1 MTKQMAG
8 KAESAEKECM
18 AGKMKF
24 SERKQGLVTDKFK
37 VGYGKKVILSN
48 VNLMAEPGR
57 VLTLIGPNGSGKST
71 ILKSIVKQLKSLG
84 GVVYLNGKATSE
96 MKEAEIAKSL
106 SMVMTEHIHPE
117 LMSCRDVVATGR
129 YPYTGRLGILDK
141 QDWKLVDEA
150 ITMVH
155 AEEVAEQSF
164 TRISDG
170 QRQRVMLARAIC
182 QDTAI
187 LVLDEPTSYLDI
199 RYKTDFLWLLR
210 SLARKR
216 QMAVVMSLHEID
228 LAQKISDQVVCV
240 KEHRVDRVGTPEE
253 VMTTEYIQEL
263 YAMQD
268 GVYDAAYGSVE
279 FPKPTGD
286 VHTFV
291 IGGGGYGIPLYRK
304 LQRQGIPCAA
314 GILPVHDREY
324 PVAKAL
330 CEKVLEI
337 PAFTMPEDTMLA
349 QAKALIDAC
358 ETVYCPCME
367 FGVCNSYNQELYF
380 YAKKQNK
387 LKNLSE

>member
-199 RYKTDFLWLLR
+199 RYKLDILNSIR
-210 SLARKR
+210 KLARER
-216 QMAVVMSLHEID
+216 NIAVIMSLHELD
-228 LAQKISDQVVCV
+228 LVQKVSDTVACV
-240 KEHRVDRVGTPEE
+240 DGTTVSHIGPPEE
-253 VMTTEYIQEL
+253 IFQGSLVQKL
-263 YAMQD
+263 YGIEEKNFDSMLGIMQMP
-268 GVYDAAYGSVE
+268 GNKAAPNV
-279 FPKPTGD
+279 
-286 VHTFV
+286 FV
-291 IGGGGYGIPLYRK
+291 IGGGGAAIPTYYR
-304 LQRQGIPCAA
+304 LQREHIPFAA
-314 GILPVHDREY
+314 GILFENDVEY
-324 PVAKAL
+324 PVATAL
-330 CEKVLEI
+330 ASKVI
-337 PAFTMPEDTMLA
+337 T
-349 QAKALIDAC
+349 AKAFYPMEEAQLEEAKKILAGC
-358 ETVYCPCME
+358 ETCICTCE
-367 FGVCNSYNQELYF
+367 NFGPYNMQNNELRRF
-380 YAKKQNK
+380 AEEQGK
-387 LKNLSE
+387 LK

>member
-1 MTKQMAG
+1 MAMHSDNDYMITEE
-8 KAESAEKECM
+8 AS
-18 AGKMKF
+18 
-24 SERKQGLVTDKFK
+24 
-37 VGYGKKVILSN
+37 VGYQKRTLIDH
-48 VNLMAEPGR
+48 VNLHVKKGEI
-57 VLTLIGPNGSGKST
+57 LTLIGPNGVGKST
-71 ILKSIVKQLKSLG
+71 ILKSIIRQLSLIAG
-84 GVVYLNGKATSE
+84 TVSVDGKELSAYAP
-96 MKEAEIAKSL
+96 KELAKK
-106 SMVMTEHIHPE
+106 MAIVMTERIHPE
-117 LMSCRDVVATGR
+117 RYTCYDVVATGR
-129 YPYTGRLGILDK
+129 YPYTGKMGMLQKEDEEKIEEAMRQVQVEALRD
-141 QDWKLVDEA
+141 QDFE
-150 ITMVH
+150 
-155 AEEVAEQSF
+155 
-164 TRISDG
+164 RISDG

-182 QDTAI
+182 QEPEI

-210 SLARKR
+210 TLARKR

-228 LAQKISDQVVCV
+228 LAQKISDRVVCV

-268 GVYDAAYGSVE
+268 GVYDATYGSVE

-291 IGGGGYGIPLYRK
+291 IGGGGYGIPIYRK
-304 LQRQGIPCAA
+304 LQRQAIPCAA
-314 GILPVHDREY
+314 GILPVHDRDY

-330 CEKVLEI
+330 CEQVLEI
-337 PAFTMPEDTMLA
+337 PVFTMPEDTMMA

-358 ETVYCPCME
+358 ETVYCPCTE

>member
-1 MTKQMAG
+1 MAMH
-8 KAESAEKECM
+8 SDDDYM
-18 AGKMKF
+18 
-24 SERKQGLVTDKFK
+24 VTEEAS
-37 VGYGKKVILSN
+37 VGYQKRTLIDH
-48 VNLMAEPGR
+48 VNLHVKKGEI
-57 VLTLIGPNGSGKST
+57 LTLIGPNGVGKST
-71 ILKSIVKQLKSLG
+71 ILKSIIQQLSLIAG
-84 GVVYLNGKATSE
+84 TVSIDGKELSSYAP
-96 MKEAEIAKSL
+96 KELAKK
-106 SMVMTEHIHPE
+106 MAIVMTERIHPE
-117 LMSCRDVVATGR
+117 RYTCYDVVATGR
-129 YPYTGRLGILDK
+129 YPYTGKMGMLQKEDEEKIEEAMRQVQVEALRD
-141 QDWKLVDEA
+141 QDFE
-150 ITMVH
+150 
-155 AEEVAEQSF
+155 
-164 TRISDG
+164 RISDG

-182 QDTAI
+182 QEPEI
-187 LVLDEPTSYLDI
+187 LVLDEPTS
-199 RYKTDFLWLLR
+199 LR

>member
-1 MTKQMAG
+1 MDMH
-8 KAESAEKECM
+8 SDDDYM
-18 AGKMKF
+18 
-24 SERKQGLVTDKFK
+24 VTEEAS
-37 VGYGKKVILSN
+37 VGYQKRTLIDH
-48 VNLMAEPGR
+48 VNLHVKKGEI
-57 VLTLIGPNGSGKST
+57 LTLIGPNGVGKST
-71 ILKSIVKQLKSLG
+71 ILKSIIQQLSLIAG
-84 GVVYLNGKATSE
+84 TVSIDGKELSSYAP
-96 MKEAEIAKSL
+96 KELAKK
-106 SMVMTEHIHPE
+106 MAIVMTERIHPE
-117 LMSCRDVVATGR
+117 RYTCYDVVATGR
-129 YPYTGRLGILDK
+129 YPYTGKMGMLQKEDEEKIEEAMRQVQVEALRD
-141 QDWKLVDEA
+141 QDFE
-150 ITMVH
+150 
-155 AEEVAEQSF
+155 
-164 TRISDG
+164 RISDG

-182 QDTAI
+182 QEPEI

-380 YAKKQNK
+380 YAKKPGGEDEDK
-387 LKNLSE
+387 SWAER

>member
-1 MTKQMAG
+1 MAMH
-8 KAESAEKECM
+8 SDDDYM
-18 AGKMKF
+18 
-24 SERKQGLVTDKFK
+24 VTEEAS
-37 VGYGKKVILSN
+37 VGYQKRTLIDH
-48 VNLMAEPGR
+48 VNLHVKKGEI
-57 VLTLIGPNGSGKST
+57 LTLIGPNGVGKST
-71 ILKSIVKQLKSLG
+71 ILKSIIRQLSLIAG
-84 GVVYLNGKATSE
+84 TVSIDGKELSSYAP
-96 MKEAEIAKSL
+96 KELAKK
-106 SMVMTEHIHPE
+106 MAIVMTERIHPE
-117 LMSCRDVVATGR
+117 RYTCYDVVATGR
-129 YPYTGRLGILDK
+129 YPYTGKMGMLQKEDEEKIEEAMRQVQVEALRD
-141 QDWKLVDEA
+141 QDFE
-150 ITMVH
+150 
-155 AEEVAEQSF
+155 
-164 TRISDG
+164 RISDG

-182 QDTAI
+182 QEPEI

-358 ETVYCPCME
+358 ETVFCPCME

-380 YAKKQNK
+380 YAKKKNK

>member
-1 MTKQMAG
+1 M
-8 KAESAEKECM
+8 
-18 AGKMKF
+18 
-24 SERKQGLVTDKFK
+24 
-37 VGYGKKVILSN
+37 
-48 VNLMAEPGR
+48 
-57 VLTLIGPNGSGKST
+57 GKST
-71 ILKSIVKQLKSLG
+71 ILKSIIRQLSLIAG
-84 GVVYLNGKATSE
+84 TVSIDGKELSSYAP
-96 MKEAEIAKSL
+96 KELAKK
-106 SMVMTEHIHPE
+106 MAIVMTERIHPE
-117 LMSCRDVVATGR
+117 RYTCYDVVATGR
-129 YPYTGRLGILDK
+129 YPYTGKMGMLQKKMKKNRRSDAAGAGGSASGSGF
-141 QDWKLVDEA
+141 E
-150 ITMVH
+150 
-155 AEEVAEQSF
+155 
-164 TRISDG
+164 RISDG

-182 QDTAI
+182 QEPEI

-380 YAKKQNK
+380 YAKSKI
-387 LKNLSE
+387 S